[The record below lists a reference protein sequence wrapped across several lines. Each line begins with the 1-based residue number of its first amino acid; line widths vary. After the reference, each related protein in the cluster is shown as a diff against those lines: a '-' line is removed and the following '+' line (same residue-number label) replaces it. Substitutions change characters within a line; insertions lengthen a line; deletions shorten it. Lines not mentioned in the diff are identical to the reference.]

1 LIPKTILLTGASGLV
16 GTYLTDMLVK
26 MGYSVRHLGRSKKSG
41 PIQSFVW
48 DINKGYIE
56 DGALVAVD
64 TIIHLAGAGIADKPW
79 TFKRKQ
85 EILESRTKST
95 ALLFEV
101 LGKTQH
107 SVKRFISAS
116 AIGYYGFALGDGVF
130 TEESDSGEGFLADVV
145 KQWEHEVDKIQSLN
159 IRTVKIRIGIV
170 LSAEGG
176 ALKEIAQPVRWG
188 VGAPLGT
195 GKQFMSWIH
204 IEDLCRMFI
213 HAVEN
218 ESMHGAYNAVTPT
231 PATNRELTRGIAKA
245 LKRPL
250 LLPPVPGFVLKI
262 MLGEMADLVLYGSKI
277 SSEKIQQTGFTYTY
291 ADLDKAIASF
301 YKKQG

>member
-16 GTYLTDMLVK
+16 GTYLTDLLVK
-26 MGYSVRHLGRSKKSG
+26 KGYRVRHLGRSKNSG

-48 DINKGYIE
+48 DINKGVIE
-56 DGALVAVD
+56 DGALDSVD

-79 TFKRKQ
+79 TYKRKQ

-95 ALLFEV
+95 ALLYDV
-101 LGKTQH
+101 LGKNQT
-107 SVKRFISAS
+107 SVKTFISAS
-116 AIGYYGFALGDGVF
+116 AIGYYGFSPGDEVF

-145 KQWEHEVDKIQSLN
+145 KQWEHEVDKIERLN

-176 ALKEIAQPVRWG
+176 ALKEIAQPVSWG
-188 VGAPLGT
+188 VGAPLGS

-213 HAVEN
+213 HAVEQ
-218 ESMHGAYNAVTPT
+218 ETMHGAYNAVTPT
-231 PATNRELTRGIAKA
+231 PATNKEVTIAIAKA
-245 LKRPL
+245 LHRPL
-250 LLPPVPGFVLKI
+250 LLPSVPAFVLKL
-262 MLGEMADLVLYGSKI
+262 MLGEMADLVLYGSKV
-277 SSEKIQQTGFTYTY
+277 SAEKIQLTGFSYTY
-291 ADLDKAIASF
+291 SDLDKAIASF
-301 YKKQG
+301 Y